1 VPVRAIIVRF
11 WSRRH
16 LCPRRVRLALL
27 LMGWALSCVLIEDA
41 SASRAHQ
48 GRVVRMEVT
57 AYCPCTKCCGPN
69 AQGLTASGK
78 PVSHNKGRFV
88 AADTNVLGF
97 GTGLSIP
104 GYHGGKTVKVL
115 DRGGAIKG
123 NKLDVFFPSHE
134 RALRW
139 GRQHLDVTVLED

>member
-1 VPVRAIIVRF
+1 MRKFNCRLWGP
-11 WSRRH
+11 RH
-16 LCPRRVRLALL
+16 LCSRRVRLAMLF
-27 LMGWALSCVLIEDA
+27 MGWALTYVLIEDA
-41 SASRAHQ
+41 RAAQ
-48 GRVVRMEVT
+48 GGLGRVVRMEVT

-78 PVSHNKGRFV
+78 PVTHNKGRFV
-88 AADTNVLGF
+88 AADTGVLGF
-97 GTGLSIP
+97 GTDLSIP
-104 GYHGGKTVKVL
+104 GYYGGQAVKVL

-123 NKLDVFFPSHE
+123 NKLDVFFATHE